1 MGERCRFF
9 ELLETRRL
17 FAGAL
22 SEQIIVDQ
30 FGWRADAP
38 RKVALFAD
46 PVNGQNAAVS
56 YTPSASF
63 QVRRLSDDAL
73 VFTGSTVA
81 WKSGATDTVSGDKV
95 WTGDF
100 SSVNAPGE
108 YYIYDPTNDLRSYTF
123 KLGANLFNDI
133 LKTST
138 RVFYYQRTGTA
149 IPAQFGGNW
158 THAIDHVG
166 PNQDTQ
172 ARQWQGTGPVAGSVV
187 RDLSGGWNDAG
198 DYNKYTPWTTSV
210 LWNLMTAYE
219 WNPGAF
225 SDSTNI
231 PESGNGVP
239 DVLDEVKWELDWL
252 RKMQLSNGSVINRM
266 GNATFNAGN
275 FDPSTDTQARYYT
288 APTTW
293 ATASF
298 AASMAHA
305 ARLFAAFEPVYPG
318 YSTML
323 LNAATNAWNYLAAT
337 PNMTPANGGDG
348 TGGINDGGI
357 TSGPAG
363 ASAASDLRLR
373 ILAAAELFRA
383 TGGANYQSYFESNYN
398 SAAAADNGHQ
408 PVLSNP
414 PRMDATVAT
423 DLNRALVTYAL
434 SPGAS
439 AAIVNTIK
447 NAVRGVDLSWFVVGN
462 YDAQNDPYRSFM
474 WDGHYTWGSNSI
486 KSEWANLLL
495 YALKLNVT
503 PANNA
508 KYLEI
513 AEEYL
518 HYIHGRNPLSQMYL
532 SNMGTKG
539 ANLGGDKSVMQ
550 MYHSWFGDGSALYDG
565 ASSTYGPV
573 PGYLAGGAN
582 QYFSVSTVTPPY
594 GQPPMKAF
602 RDWNTG
608 WPENSWEI
616 TEPAI
621 YYQASYS
628 LLLSAFA
635 TDTFAPQVLASSFDH
650 LTAPHAVKVQF
661 NENVDASLVSADLEL
676 KNLTT
681 NQAIPS
687 AQLSKSFDSAT
698 NTATFTF
705 AGGILPDGD
714 YRLTVIGSN
723 VTDASGN
730 ALAADATFGF
740 FVLAGDA
747 DHDRDVDVNDLGIL
761 ATNWQQ
767 SPRTFAQGD
776 FDYTGTVDVNDL
788 GILATHWQQQLADPS
803 PSSPVTARKPAKF
816 KRLAADVL

>member
-1 MGERCRFF
+1 LEP
-9 ELLETRRL
+9 LETRRL
-17 FAGAL
+17 LAGTL
-22 SEQIIVDQ
+22 SDQIIVDQ
-30 FGWRADAP
+30 FGWRADAT
-38 RKVALFAD
+38 RKVAIFAD
-46 PVNGQNAAVS
+46 PINGQNSAVS
-56 YTPSASF
+56 YTPGASF
-63 QVRRLSDDAL
+63 QIRRESDDAI
-73 VFTGSTVA
+73 VFTGATAA
-81 WKSGATDTVSGDKV
+81 WKAGATDTVSGDKV

-100 SSVNAPGE
+100 SSFTTGGE
-108 YYIYDPTNDLRSYTF
+108 YYIYDPANDLRSYAF
-123 KLGANLFNDI
+123 KLDSNLFDDI

-166 PNQDTQ
+166 PNQDSQ

-231 PESGNGVP
+231 PESANGVP
-239 DVLDEVKWELDWL
+239 DVLDETKWELDWL
-252 RKMQLSNGSVINRM
+252 RKTQLPNGSVINRM

-298 AASMAHA
+298 AASLAHA

-318 YSTML
+318 YSTTL
-323 LNAATNAWNYLAAT
+323 LNAATSAWNYLAAT
-337 PNMTPANGGDG
+337 PAMSPANGGDG

-363 ASAASDLRLR
+363 ANAGSDLRLR

-383 TGGANYQSYFESNYN
+383 TGGANYKSYFESNYN

-408 PVLSNP
+408 PMLTNP
-414 PRMDATVAT
+414 PRFDPTAAT

-439 AAIVNTIK
+439 APIVTSIK
-447 NAVRGVDLSWFVVGN
+447 NALRNVDLSWYIVGS
-462 YDAQNDPYRSFM
+462 YDTQADPYRSFM

-495 YALKLNVT
+495 YAIKLDVN

-508 KYLEI
+508 KYREL

-518 HYIHGRNPLSQMYL
+518 HYIHGRNPLSQVYL

-539 ANLGGDKSVMQ
+539 VNLGGDKSVMQ

-565 ASSTYGPV
+565 AASTYGPV
-573 PGYLAGGAN
+573 PGYVAGGPN
-582 QYFSVSTVTPPY
+582 QYFSVNTVTPPF

-602 RDWNTG
+602 KDWNTG

-635 TDTFAPQVLASSFDH
+635 TDVYAPQVLARGFDH
-650 LTAPHAVKVQF
+650 LVAPHAVKVQF
-661 NENVDASLVSADLEL
+661 NENVDASLVSADIEL

-681 NQAIPS
+681 DQTIPA
-687 AQLSKSFDSAT
+687 AQFTKSYDAST

-705 AGGILPDGD
+705 TGGILPDGN
-714 YRLTVIGSN
+714 YRLTILGPN
-723 VTDASGN
+723 VADASGN
-730 ALAADATFGF
+730 ALATNVTLDF

-761 ATNWQQ
+761 ASNWQQ
-767 SPRTFAQGD
+767 SPRTFALGD
-776 FDYTGTVDVNDL
+776 FDYNGTVDVNDL
-788 GILATHWQQQLADPS
+788 GILASHWQQQLAAPS
-803 PSSPVTARKPAKF
+803 APFAAGSRRTSIAR
-816 KRLAADVL
+816 RLAEQIL